1 MYKTPYFSAIVL
13 VALVFT
19 GCIIPGARRERAEI
33 ELQRNDSIFF
43 IDEGDFKFQIVLPK
57 DLMINHTP
65 EILLKQDKNRLVI
78 SCGPTFQLIAEIRDS
93 QGSIQPT
100 QTGVFHCSI
109 LDNEDNSC
117 VYARLLPD
125 GQVFDYG
132 LIQQTN
138 TNETDYIFYT
148 DELGEYTLQDVL
160 KMRTALASIKM

>member
-1 MYKTPYFSAIVL
+1 MYKTPYFSAIFL

-65 EILLKQDKNRLVI
+65 EILLQQDKNRLVI
-78 SCGPTFQLIAEIRDS
+78 SCGPTFKLITEISDS
-93 QGSIQPT
+93 QGSLQPT
-100 QTGVFHCSI
+100 QTGIFNFTI

-117 VYARLLPD
+117 VYSRNFPN

-138 TNETDYIFYT
+138 TNETEYIFYT